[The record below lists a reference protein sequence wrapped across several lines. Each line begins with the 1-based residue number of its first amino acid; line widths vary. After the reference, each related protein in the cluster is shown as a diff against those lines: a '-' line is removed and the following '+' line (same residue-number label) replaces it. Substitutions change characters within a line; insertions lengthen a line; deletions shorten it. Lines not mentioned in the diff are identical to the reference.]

1 MSEAEN
7 PTTSIRDSSKGE
19 AKEYDTTNNTTKLS
33 SSFFATPSQE
43 GSNLF
48 SPKLMTE
55 YIPTQSSPLIFEDIG
70 LDVAAFES
78 FSQLPPSAALRLAT
92 KAEES
97 TTRSINVLVL
107 GKKGT
112 GKTTLINYLLG
123 QQLGHTDAFQ
133 IGTTSVQQVFDKL
146 KATDTS
152 ICFIDTPGVDDDSS
166 LENVM
171 EFIRNRPIHAVLFV
185 ERLGDSRVSPFSI
198 KLIET
203 VTRKLGPKIWRKVI
217 IVFTCGYVF
226 PPVEY
231 TYEEFIR
238 MRATSIRRM
247 IRSVLDDHEL
257 HLPVA
262 VSETSKLCPT
272 NDQGL
277 KILPDGTAWF
287 PALVDMICRRILY
300 GVPYSYPA
308 TEQVSWN
315 QTLTKERWLII
326 GAAILGGFVS
336 RTLFATH
343 DNSQPRQGDKAL
355 PNRRKQSNHR
365 SKTSGNATEQKSPFW
380 WPFKF

>member
-1 MSEAEN
+1 
-7 PTTSIRDSSKGE
+7 
-19 AKEYDTTNNTTKLS
+19 
-33 SSFFATPSQE
+33 
-43 GSNLF
+43 LF
-48 SPKLMTE
+48 E
-55 YIPTQSSPLIFEDIG
+55 
-70 LDVAAFES
+70 
-78 FSQLPPSAALRLAT
+78 
-92 KAEES
+92 
-97 TTRSINVLVL
+97 
-107 GKKGT
+107 
-112 GKTTLINYLLG
+112 
-123 QQLGHTDAFQ
+123 
-133 IGTTSVQQVFDKL
+133 
-146 KATDTS
+146 
-152 ICFIDTPGVDDDSS
+152 
-166 LENVM
+166 
-171 EFIRNRPIHAVLFV
+171 RNH
-185 ERLGDSRVSPFSI
+185 RLGDSRVSPFSI